1 MKEMVNIKSFSFL
14 YASFLGVLIGFFCFA
29 PKSIGLTSV
38 LLILLTVFLII
49 KKELKFHVNKINF
62 LLFVIYLCHLIGVF
76 FSENKDQ
83 AFKYL
88 EYKLVLLIFPL
99 LFSFRFKEKL
109 NFKPI
114 SIGLIFGLVITSIL
128 GLINS
133 FKIYQ
138 STHDFN
144 NSFGSS
150 SFSYIHHPSYF
161 SSFLLIG
168 MCVAIYAYK
177 QKWKFFSF
185 WSVLLFV
192 LFSLVMQFF
201 CFSFAGLLFLLLLIV
216 FISVRY
222 IYLKTKAIYFYSAL
236 FLLPFFFF
244 LVYNSN
250 IHVKIEIDSVFSA
263 LKTYISNPKKI
274 LTKKESEITG
284 NDSRLIMWTVTAEEI
299 AKHPLGVGTG
309 DVDYYLNKRLQSYN
323 LKEFATRN
331 YNPHNQFLQITLEIG
346 VFSLIIFLLF
356 FYFTMQFAIKN
367 KNWILL
373 ILIINLFFNSLFESM
388 LQRQSGI
395 VFYVFFIVV
404 LIASNIN
411 QKHNL
416 KEI

>member
-1 MKEMVNIKSFSFL
+1 MTFKNI
-14 YASFLGVLIGFFCFA
+14 YQVFLGLSIFLFCFA
-29 PKSIGLTSV
+29 PKSIGLTTV
-38 LLILLTVFLII
+38 LLILFTIFLII
-49 KKELKFHVNKINF
+49 KKELKFHFEKINF
-62 LLFVIYLCHLIGVF
+62 LLFVIYLCYLIGVF

-114 SIGLIFGLVITSIL
+114 SIGLILGLIVTSIL

-138 STHDFN
+138 TTHDFN
-144 NSFGSS
+144 NSFGST

-168 MCVAIYAYK
+168 ICFAYYGFK
-177 QKWKFFSF
+177 QNWRFFSLINF
-185 WSVLLFV
+185 SLFT

-250 IHVKIEIDSVFSA
+250 IHVKIEIDSVFSS

-274 LTKKESEITG
+274 LTKKETEITG

-299 AKHPLGVGTG
+299 AKHPFGVGTG

-346 VFSLIIFLLF
+346 VFALIIFLLF

-373 ILIINLFFNSLFESM
+373 ILIINLFFNCLFESM

-395 VFYVFFIVV
+395 VFYVFFALF
-404 LIASNIN
+404 LIASTKQVYLNDS
-411 QKHNL
+411 K
-416 KEI
+416 K